1 MPIPRYTI
9 AREIDTAAIEREPRT
24 GAPCLGLAVALAG
37 LLWAGLGSALFL
49 LA

>member
-9 AREIDTAAIEREPRT
+9 AREIDAAASERESRT
-24 GAPCLGLAVALAG
+24 GAPCLGLAVAVAG